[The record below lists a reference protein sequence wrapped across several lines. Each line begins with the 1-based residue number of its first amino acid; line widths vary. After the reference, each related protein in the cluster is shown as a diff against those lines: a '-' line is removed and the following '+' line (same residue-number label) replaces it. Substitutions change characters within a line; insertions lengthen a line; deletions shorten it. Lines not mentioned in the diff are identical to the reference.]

1 MKATSIVIHSVLFGM
16 LTGLG
21 AAQDPVRAES
31 TTPPPETSST
41 ATAEEVDGWIRKLG
55 DASYRNRKA
64 AEASL
69 ARIGKAAL
77 PALEKAAESHDDNE
91 VRWRAR
97 RLTQQIQQADAPS
110 AVTQPPRRLQPFRPQ
125 QPTPPGQGGQGG
137 QGRPGGQSGQFG
149 PDLDDVFDRVFERL
163 ERDFQIDV
171 PRRSFFG
178 DSFFQDL
185 QRQMDEMRQQM
196 GGSSGAMQG
205 SGESMSMQMGP
216 DGVRVEVRKRGTDG
230 KEDVKVYEAPDLETL
245 RAQNPE
251 IGRVLGGVQV
261 FRFPQMDPGAGGFF
275 RVQPGTQPRVL
286 RDWMR
291 NRGGQPQG
299 QIDTPVTPDVAP
311 DTKDRLGVT
320 VRDAISDD
328 LREFL
333 GLESG
338 VGLMVE
344 DVIDGTLAQR
354 LGLVRGD
361 VVVEVAG
368 RKVGT
373 SEDVRA
379 AVQSVGSGEKVV
391 VSINRKGKSMQVSA
405 VKSEA
410 AKDEA
415 QEDEPKTRVR

>member
-1 MKATSIVIHSVLFGM
+1 
-16 LTGLG
+16 
-21 AAQDPVRAES
+21 
-31 TTPPPETSST
+31 
-41 ATAEEVDGWIRKLG
+41 
-55 DASYRNRKA
+55 
-64 AEASL
+64 
-69 ARIGKAAL
+69 
-77 PALEKAAESHDDNE
+77 
-91 VRWRAR
+91 
-97 RLTQQIQQADAPS
+97 
-110 AVTQPPRRLQPFRPQ
+110 
-125 QPTPPGQGGQGG
+125 
-137 QGRPGGQSGQFG
+137 
-149 PDLDDVFDRVFERL
+149 
-163 ERDFQIDV
+163 
-171 PRRSFFG
+171 
-178 DSFFQDL
+178 
-185 QRQMDEMRQQM
+185 
-196 GGSSGAMQG
+196 
-205 SGESMSMQMGP
+205 
-216 DGVRVEVRKRGTDG
+216 
-230 KEDVKVYEAPDLETL
+230 
-245 RAQNPE
+245 
-251 IGRVLGGVQV
+251 
-261 FRFPQMDPGAGGFF
+261 
-275 RVQPGTQPRVL
+275 VQPGTQPRVL